1 MALEELKNSLTDEEI
16 KQLEDLNSL
25 SNQIESTQQKL
36 ENIRQLKENTANN
49 KSKEKEYFKEIIE
62 QYGIICTPTKFFER

>member
-1 MALEELKNSLTDEEI
+1 MTMMEQKDRFYEDKEKSEWVKISKQRKVALEELKNSPNRWRI

-36 ENIRQLKENTANN
+36 ENILIN
-49 KSKEKEYFKEIIE
+49 
-62 QYGIICTPTKFFER
+62 